1 MLAQVRGRRWLYGS
15 RGWTFPPVF
24 CCILLPCDRW
34 QQKDSLTKWH
44 LTLKWVWSKGVP
56 VNSSMRK
63 KNGSHCYLLNVY
75 GNQTVDMTTV
85 RKWVVPSSSG
95 DSNVEQATFWMATYS
110 CHIMTL
116 SVSISSSAWIDG
128 IQPENWAWSWILA
141 STHWELW
148 WQQWNI
154 TKFAPC
160 VSYKCLH
167 RNIKNIVYQDL
178 LSQ

>member
-1 MLAQVRGRRWLYGS
+1 MALKVEPSHHYSVIFCYCVTDGRRGAVWHNGIWHGIQRIVYEAKVCP
-15 RGWTFPPVF
+15 WIPDVAKMAPVG
-24 CCILLPCDRW
+24 IHW
-34 QQKDSLTKWH
+34 
-44 LTLKWVWSKGVP
+44 
-56 VNSSMRK
+56 
-63 KNGSHCYLLNVY
+63 YLLNVY

-95 DSNVEQATFWMATYS
+95 DSNVEQATFRMATYS